1 MQLIKET
8 DYGTPASK
16 AEAEV
21 SLTIDGFE
29 VTVPA
34 GTSVM
39 RAAMELG
46 VKIPKLCATDSLE
59 AFGSCRMCLVQI
71 EGRNG
76 TPASSQP
83 RFTSTVCHMHARL
96 DAPAGGRRRYPQ
108 RDVISSCLNRVGR
121 GGMFAGQGE

>member
-21 SLTIDGFE
+21 RLTIDGFE

-46 VKIPKLCATDSLE
+46 VKVPKLCATDTLK
-59 AFGSCRMCLVQI
+59 AFGSCRLCLVEFFFYDLSNSI
-71 EGRNG
+71 
-76 TPASSQP
+76 
-83 RFTSTVCHMHARL
+83 
-96 DAPAGGRRRYPQ
+96 
-108 RDVISSCLNRVGR
+108 GR
-121 GGMFAGQGE
+121 GLSEQPAIDKHGGSRTNAGCIPTALIVSYFLNNFIGLYVRM